1 MSLYSYS
8 PEDVT
13 ILLLGFIPVEGYIDG
28 TFISINKDIPPF
40 TSGMTADG
48 VQSRVHRISSSYTM
62 RLVISNVSPT
72 NDVLTK
78 LWQIDEITKMG
89 KFPIL
94 VKDQLGT
101 SLFFSATS
109 WIESPPSLYYSNR
122 ITEREWVI
130 KCAEATINIGGNDDA
145 SGLINDLLNTV
156 SSATPQ
162 IANNLF

>member
-28 TFISINKDIPPF
+28 TLISINKDLPPF

-122 ITEREWVI
+122 ITEREWVSSVLRQPS
-130 KCAEATINIGGNDDA
+130 TLVGMMTLV
-145 SGLINDLLNTV
+145 GLSMICSTLLAV
-156 SSATPQ
+156 
-162 IANNLF
+162 LLRR

>member
-1 MSLYSYS
+1 MSLLTYS
-8 PEDVT
+8 PEDIT

-28 TFISINKDIPPF
+28 TFVTINKDLPPF
-40 TSGMTADG
+40 TSGITADG
-48 VQSRVHRISSSYTM
+48 QQSRVHRISASYTM

-78 LWQIDEITKMG
+78 LWQIDEITKTG
-89 KFPIL
+89 KFPVL

-122 ITEREWVI
+122 VTEREWVI
-130 KCAEATINIGGNDDA
+130 KCAESVINIGGNDGA
-145 SGLINDLLNTV
+145 SGLIQDLFNSV
-156 SSATPQ
+156 SSAVP
-162 IANNLF
+162 ALVDRLF